1 MPPLSIHNRKL
12 KIQKHLLRWYQKNAR
27 ILHWRKTKN
36 PYRILLSEVMLQ
48 QTQVSRVLL
57 KYPEFLRQF
66 PDFASLAH
74 ARTADVIRAWSGMGY
89 NNRALRLQQIAKCV
103 IDDYG
108 GRLPQ
113 NIEKLQQLPGIGRYT
128 AHAVAC
134 FAFGLQTATV
144 DVNVQRV
151 LSRLFPRRTQSV
163 DIWELAEWMLPKAKA
178 YDWNQALME
187 LGGIICTAANPHCL
201 ECPLKQYCPSAFL
214 TVNKRK
220 PIKIERKT
228 QTIIPNRIYRGRIIA
243 ALRTIAHHRSI
254 EANQLAKKVKPDY
267 SIRQKEWLNKLLT
280 GLLRDG
286 LIQIRSRNK
295 KIYLSLPR

>member
-1 MPPLSIHNRKL
+1 MLPLSILNRKS
-12 KIQKHLLRWYQKNAR
+12 KIQKHLLMWYQKNAR
-27 ILHWRKTKN
+27 PLRWRKTKN

-48 QTQVSRVLL
+48 QTQLSRVLL

-89 NNRALRLQQIAKCV
+89 NNRALRLQQIAGCV
-103 IDDYG
+103 IDEYG

-113 NIEKLQQLPGIGRYT
+113 NVETLQQLPGIGRYT
-128 AHAVAC
+128 ANAVAC
-134 FAFGLQTATV
+134 FAFGLQTAAV
-144 DVNVQRV
+144 DINVQRV
-151 LSRLFPRRTQSV
+151 LSRLFPHRAQSA
-163 DIWELAEWMLPKAKA
+163 DIWKLAEWMLPKGKA

-187 LGGIICTAANPHCL
+187 LGGIICIAANPHCL
-201 ECPLKQYCPSAFL
+201 ECPLKHYCPSAFR
-214 TVNKRK
+214 TVKKRK
-220 PIKIERKT
+220 PIERKA
-228 QTIIPNRIYRGRIIA
+228 QTLIPNRIYRGRIIA
-243 ALRTIAHHRSI
+243 ALRLIAHHRSI
-254 EANQLAKKVKPDY
+254 EANHLAKMVQPDY
-267 SIRQKEWLNKLLT
+267 SIRQKEWLDKLLN